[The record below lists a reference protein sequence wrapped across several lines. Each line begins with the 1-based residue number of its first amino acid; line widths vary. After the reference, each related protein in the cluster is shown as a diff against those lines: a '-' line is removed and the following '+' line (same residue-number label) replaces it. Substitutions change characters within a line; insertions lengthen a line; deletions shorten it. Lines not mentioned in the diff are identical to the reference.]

1 MDLTEIPLSFDLPE
15 NADVNIAILQYDK
28 KRNEL
33 VHAAH
38 YEHMKKLQDI
48 YDLLNKMLIPD
59 IVSLLIEER

>member
-1 MDLTEIPLSFDLPE
+1 M
-15 NADVNIAILQYDK
+15 NIAILQYDK

>member
-1 MDLTEIPLSFDLPE
+1 MDLTEIPLSLDLPK
-15 NADVNIAILQYDK
+15 NTDVNNAISLYNN